1 MLVYQKVFLMN
12 IEYYCILKRS
22 EKHCTSRLRSSH
34 LRVAMTMELL
44 PLENLMEI
52 GISRPSWDQ
61 DTQVRLE
68 SVKQ

>member
-1 MLVYQKVFLMN
+1 
-12 IEYYCILKRS
+12 
-22 EKHCTSRLRSSH
+22 
-34 LRVAMTMELL
+34 MTMELL